1 MIYLRL
7 YLEFF
12 KIGLFAIGG
21 GLATL
26 PFIKQLGEKYGW
38 ITQKQILDMIAI
50 SESTP
55 GPIGINAATFT
66 GNITAGMLGGI
77 AATIGVV
84 TPSIIIILLVAH
96 YFTKFSEVPVV
107 KFAFTGIR
115 PAVTGLIAAVG
126 FEVAKIALF
135 NIDKYKIMSK
145 VLSIPDIEIFSIL
158 NIKAIILFGI
168 IIFLI
173 NKYEKHPMVYLIGS
187 AVIGIIFKF

>member
-1 MIYLRL
+1 MIYLKL

-26 PFIKQLGEKYGW
+26 PFIKQLGVKYGW

-55 GPIGINAATFT
+55 GPIGINAATFV
-66 GNITAGMLGGI
+66 GNTTAGILGGI

-84 TPSIIIILLVAH
+84 TPSVIAIILIAH
-96 YFTKFSEVPVV
+96 YLVKFSEEPIV
-107 KFAFTGIR
+107 KSVFSGLR

-126 FEVAKIALF
+126 FEIAKISLF
-135 NIDKYKIMSK
+135 NIGRYRVISR
-145 VLSIPDIEIFSIL
+145 VLSIFDIKILSIL
-158 NIKAIILFGI
+158 NIKAIILFGMI
-168 IIFLI
+168 MFLM
-173 NKYEKHPMVYLIGS
+173 NRYKKHPITYLIGS
-187 AVIGIIFKF
+187 AIVGIIFKF

>member
-21 GLATL
+21 GLATI
-26 PFIKQLGEKYGW
+26 PFIKQLEGKYGW

-55 GPIGINAATFT
+55 GPIGINAATFV

-77 AATIGVV
+77 LATIGVV

-96 YFTKFSEVPVV
+96 YFTKFGETLIVRS
-107 KFAFTGIR
+107 AFSGIR
-115 PAVTGLIAAVG
+115 PAVTGQ
-126 FEVAKIALF
+126 
-135 NIDKYKIMSK
+135 
-145 VLSIPDIEIFSIL
+145 
-158 NIKAIILFGI
+158 
-168 IIFLI
+168 
-173 NKYEKHPMVYLIGS
+173 IGGAS
-187 AVIGIIFKF
+187 CRERV